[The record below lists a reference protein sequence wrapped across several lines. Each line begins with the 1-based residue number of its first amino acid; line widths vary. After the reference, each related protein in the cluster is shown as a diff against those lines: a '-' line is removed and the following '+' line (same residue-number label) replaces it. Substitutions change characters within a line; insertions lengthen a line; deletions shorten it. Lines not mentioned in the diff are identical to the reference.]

1 MKTMVAFNNIKTPAA
16 LLAKQIIARGDIGEP
31 VRFRGTFDQGF
42 ITTRTCP
49 VPALLENPRRQRGAW
64 RPWRPYPVGRPVLLG
79 GIREVTASAQT
90 CLRQRPVPQRDAG
103 YASRVAA
110 DAEWRE
116 VENDDQVQ
124 CPVNFDSGAAGVI
137 EASRIAAGRIFGV
150 FWEVSGTEGTLYMD
164 GERFNELQVYR
175 FNDDKHDR
183 GFKTLYAGSQ
193 IRPMPASSASILA
206 AVGWAILTSR

>member
-42 ITTRTCP
+42 YNDPNLP

-64 RPWRPYPVGRPVLLG
+64 RPRRPYLSVAQFLLG

-90 CLRQRPVPQRDAG
+90 CLRQRPVPQTDAG

-124 CPVNFDSGAAGVI
+124 CPVNFDSGAAG
-137 EASRIAAGRIFGV
+137 
-150 FWEVSGTEGTLYMD
+150 
-164 GERFNELQVYR
+164 
-175 FNDDKHDR
+175 
-183 GFKTLYAGSQ
+183 
-193 IRPMPASSASILA
+193 
-206 AVGWAILTSR
+206 